1 MVCLSFIASWLGEL
15 VLLRLSSTAA
25 AISAAGTML
34 SSRDFCYVHMYTK
47 QVVLDFFDVRYI
59 LSIIFIIM

>member
-15 VLLRLSSTAA
+15 DLLRLSSTAA

-47 QVVLDFFDVRYI
+47 QVVLDF
-59 LSIIFIIM
+59 LL